1 MFDNYSS
8 VSALAEIKKEV
19 IQKRYWLKKNLL
31 TELRAGRPYSMRD
44 ALLAK
49 LGVFTN
55 VYLSSRDKCKND
67 RDKARIKNKG
77 TGGGGGGGNKNQKT
91 ADSSDDEDDD
101 ETDDDE

>member
-77 TGGGGGGGNKNQKT
+77 TGGGGNKSQKT
-91 ADSSDDEDDD
+91 AASSDDEDDD
-101 ETDDDE
+101 DTDDDE

>member
-1 MFDNYSS
+1 M
-8 VSALAEIKKEV
+8 SALAEIKKEV

-77 TGGGGGGGNKNQKT
+77 TGGGGGGGNKSQKT

>member
-8 VSALAEIKKEV
+8 VSALTEIKKEV

-77 TGGGGGGGNKNQKT
+77 TGGGGGGNKSQKT
-91 ADSSDDEDDD
+91 ANSSDDEDDD
-101 ETDDDE
+101 DTDDDE

>member
-19 IQKRYWLKKNLL
+19 ILKRYWLKKNLL

-77 TGGGGGGGNKNQKT
+77 TGGGGGGNKSQKT

>member
-1 MFDNYSS
+1 
-8 VSALAEIKKEV
+8 
-19 IQKRYWLKKNLL
+19 
-31 TELRAGRPYSMRD
+31 MRD

-77 TGGGGGGGNKNQKT
+77 TGGGGGGGNKSQKT

>member
-77 TGGGGGGGNKNQKT
+77 AGGGGGGNKRQKS
-91 ADSSDDEDDD
+91 ADSSDDDVDD

>member
-77 TGGGGGGGNKNQKT
+77 TGGGRNKSQKT
-91 ADSSDDEDDD
+91 AASSDDEDDD

>member
-19 IQKRYWLKKNLL
+19 ILKRYWLKKNLL

-55 VYLSSRDKCKND
+55 VYLSSRDKSKND

-77 TGGGGGGGNKNQKT
+77 TGGGGNKSQKT
-91 ADSSDDEDDD
+91 AASSDDEDDD